1 MATEKVVTV
10 ELSPHVWRWLNAK
23 KLHPRE
29 AIDSVLE
36 RMKSRQT
43 KPVDEVVDELYTRCV
58 DSDGEMFG
66 IPAEQKWI
74 VEDIVKAVLKIE
86 RGEL

>member
-43 KPVDEVVDELYTRCV
+43 KPVDEVVDGVCERYAAV
-58 DSDGEMFG
+58 DDEVFG
-66 IPAEQKWI
+66 VPADQKWI
-74 VEDIVKAVLKIE
+74 VEDIVKAVLEME
-86 RGEL
+86 RGEP

>member
-1 MATEKVVTV
+1 M
-10 ELSPHVWRWLNAK
+10 N
-23 KLHPRE
+23 
-29 AIDSVLE
+29 DVLE
-36 RMKSRQT
+36 RIKDRQSKT
-43 KPVDEVVDELYTRCV
+43 VDEVVDELYTRCV